1 MNSGVRSDGLEAYEL
16 PGKTPTKEMLRE
28 CGEICLIERLKTF
41 YMMPGT
47 DINNPH

>member
-1 MNSGVRSDGLEAYEL
+1 MPEAIDTSKVAGVSLS
-16 PGKTPTKEMLRE
+16 KEMLRE

-41 YMMPGT
+41 YMMSRT